1 MKRYINRQIT
11 GTIHKG
17 LVKILGEKGA
27 NLAWGGPSG
36 GTYHTALCAGLPLAG
51 PKPRP

>member
-27 NLAWGGPSG
+27 NLAWGGFVIFG
-36 GTYHTALCAGLPLAG
+36 IMVGVILKLA
-51 PKPRP
+51 R